1 MRHSIKFLGLVF
13 VVSSALAQNVP
24 DTIPQL
30 GSVRVQGFGTT
41 NTRLQTPAS
50 ISVLRESDLQR
61 YQGTSLLPAMNNI
74 PGVRMEE
81 RSPGSYRLSIR
92 GSLLRSPF
100 GVRNVKLYM
109 DDFILTDAGG
119 NSYLN
124 LLDLNALTGVEVLRG
139 PAGSTYG
146 TGTGGVV
153 LLSTQTRQ
161 LAGEKQSQ
169 SRPSLRFGVSAGTYG
184 MFGQHARLSNTNEKG
199 SYQLSQAHYQSDG
212 YRENS
217 SMRRDVVQWS
227 SSHQAGEKGKIK
239 TLLLLS
245 DLNYRTPGGL
255 TLAQMRANPRQARQ
269 ATPALPGAVSQQ
281 AGIRNRSALMGIAY
295 THQFDQSWSWS
306 SSLTNAY
313 TDFSNPFISNYEKRK
328 EFNIGLRSVAIWK
341 GNLLNRPM
349 TWQSGLEWQR
359 GAYRIDSTGNKAGV
373 PDANLVR
380 DDIGSM
386 QAFLFTQADY
396 RVTAKLSLQTGVSIN
411 QFRYN
416 INRTIGGPDYQ
427 SNVIKFDPQVV
438 PRLALLRSLG
448 QKSAWHAS
456 LTRGFSAPSLAEVR
470 PSAGGFSTGLQAEQ
484 GWSMESG
491 IKGSWLKNRIQYDL
505 TWFRFNMRDAIV
517 RRTNASGAEYFI
529 NAGDIRQQGLESFI
543 EAYPIHRNLP
553 SGLLQ
558 LKTWMSLTLSD
569 FSFGDYQSGT
579 TSIKGKRLTGVP
591 RRNLTVGMDL
601 SIPHGFYLSMT
612 HQMADSIPLTDLN
625 DAYASAYQLLN
636 GRVGWKGRIQRIELD
651 CYLAGDNLL
660 NQQFSLGNDLNA
672 FGRRYYNPAPLRNWV
687 TGIIIRRS

>member
-1 MRHSIKFLGLVF
+1 MRQSSIFLGLF
-13 VVSSALAQNVP
+13 SIISSAYAQKVP

-41 NTRLQTPAS
+41 TTRLQTPAS
-50 ISVLRESDLQR
+50 ISSLRESDLQR

-100 GVRNVKLYM
+100 GVRNVKLYL

-161 LAGEKQSQ
+161 LAGEKQPQ

-184 MFGQHARLSNTNEKG
+184 MFGQHARLSNTTEKG
-199 SYQLSQAHYQSDG
+199 SYQLSQAHYQSNG

-217 SMRRDVVQWS
+217 RMRRDVVQWS
-227 SSHQAGEKGKIK
+227 SSHQTGTKGKIK

-255 TLAQMRANPRQARQ
+255 TLAQMRANPRQARP

-313 TDFSNPFISNYEKRK
+313 TDFSNPFISNYEKRQ

-380 DDIGSM
+380 DDVGSL

-396 RVTAKLSLQTGVSIN
+396 RVTGKLSLQAGVSIN

-438 PRLALLRSLG
+438 PRMALLRSLG
-448 QKSAWHAS
+448 QKSAWHVS

-517 RRTNASGAEYFI
+517 RRTNASGAEFFI

-553 SGLLQ
+553 AGLLQ

-569 FSFGDYQSGT
+569 FSFGDYQSGS

-601 SIPHGFYLSMT
+601 SIPHGFYMSMT

-625 DAYASAYQLLN
+625 DAYAPAYQLLN
-636 GRVGWKGRIQRIELD
+636 GRVGWKGRIKRIELD

-660 NQQFSLGNDLNA
+660 NQQYSLGNDLNA
-672 FGRRYYNPAPLRNWV
+672 FGRRYFNPAPLRNWV
-687 TGIIIRRS
+687 TGIIIRRP